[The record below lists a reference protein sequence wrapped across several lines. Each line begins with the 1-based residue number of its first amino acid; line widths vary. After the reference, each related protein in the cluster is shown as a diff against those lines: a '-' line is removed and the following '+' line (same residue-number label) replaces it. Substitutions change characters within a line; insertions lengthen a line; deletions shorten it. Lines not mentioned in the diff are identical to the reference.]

1 MWQGLGRTKKCSTG
15 IDAGRRL
22 ELTNPKALPMIGRC
36 RFGLILTIQLILQ
49 LRDDDLTDN
58 CVSFVEIANV
68 V

>member
-1 MWQGLGRTKKCSTG
+1 
-15 IDAGRRL
+15 
-22 ELTNPKALPMIGRC
+22 MIGRC